1 MENTITPSSV
11 SSISSVKSSI
21 KKLLIANRGEIACRI
36 IKTARRLGIKT
47 VAVYSDADYQAL
59 PTTMADQAVYIGP
72 SPATESYLKTESIL
86 KVSREHEIDAI
97 HPGYGF
103 LSENPAFARQCHDQG
118 IIFIGPSA
126 DAIQSMGSKSD
137 AKQLMEV
144 AGVPMVPGY
153 HGTDQSDQILQ
164 KEAERIGYPLLI
176 KAAYGGGGKGMRVV
190 ENSQSL
196 IQELSAA
203 RSEAL
208 KAFGNDEL
216 LLERFVTTARHVEV
230 QIFFDSYG
238 NGVYLF
244 DRDCSLQRRH
254 QKVIEE
260 APAPG
265 LSPEL
270 RKTMGDAAVAAGKA
284 IHYKG
289 AGTVEFLLEG
299 EQFYFMEMNTRL
311 QVEHPVTEMVTGLD
325 LVEWQLRTAM
335 GESLPLQQHELQCE
349 GHAIE
354 ARIYAEDPHNQFL
367 PTSGRIMSLQ
377 WPSERGSVRVDAG
390 IQQGD
395 SVSSCYDPMLAK
407 IIAYSDQ
414 RSSALRRLEQALGS
428 YCQAGVTDNRD
439 FLIQLI
445 REPGFQQAE
454 LHTHFIEQHPF
465 QPLNPE
471 QERQILAIA
480 ALYQFENNLSL
491 STTGIAGT
499 QSAVQTLYP
508 EDRPVMVR
516 VEKSGSAYEL
526 RFPDGHCVCSVSWEK
541 DSQGVSAQLGIHQLN
556 LACRIVSL
564 PGQKLKV
571 FLPDCSHVVGLPG
584 YNSGHNNNANQALSA
599 PMNGTIARVLVSPG
613 QVVEEGAP
621 LVIVEAMKMEHCVE
635 APESGVVEKILFQS
649 GDRVE
654 AGAQLL
660 TFEED
665 SSHEAA

>member
-1 MENTITPSSV
+1 MEKTIMPST
-11 SSISSVKSSI
+11 SIR
-21 KKLLIANRGEIACRI
+21 KLLIANRGEIACRI
-36 IKTARRLGIKT
+36 IKTAKQLNIET
-47 VAVYSDADYQAL
+47 FAVYSDADYQAL
-59 PTTMADQAVYIGP
+59 HTTMADQAVYIGA
-72 SPATESYLKTESIL
+72 SPATESYLKAETIL
-86 KVSREHEIDAI
+86 EVAREHKVDAI

-103 LSENPAFARQCHDQG
+103 LSENPDFARQCHDQG

-137 AKQLMEV
+137 AKQLMET

-153 HGTDQSDQILQ
+153 HGTDQANQTLQ

-176 KAAYGGGGKGMRVV
+176 KATYGGGGKGMRVV
-190 ENSQSL
+190 ENSWSL
-196 IQELSAA
+196 LQELAAA

-208 KAFGNDEL
+208 KAFGNDKL
-216 LLERFVTTARHVEV
+216 LLERFVTMARHVEV
-230 QIFFDSYG
+230 QIFFDSSG

-270 RKTMGDAAVAAGKA
+270 RKAMGEAAVAAGKA
-284 IHYKG
+284 IDYQG

-311 QVEHPVTEMVTGLD
+311 QVEHPVTEMITGLD
-325 LVEWQLRTAM
+325 LVEWQLRVAM
-335 GESLPLQQHELQCE
+335 GEPLPSQQNELQSN
-349 GHAIE
+349 GHAVE
-354 ARIYAEDPHNQFL
+354 ARIYAEDPHNLFL

-377 WPSERGSVRVDAG
+377 WPAESGSVRVDAG
-390 IQQGD
+390 IQQGE

-407 IIAYSDQ
+407 IIAHSDQ
-414 RSSALRRLEQALGS
+414 RSSALHCLEQALGS
-428 YCQAGVTDNRD
+428 YYQAGVTDNRD

-445 REPGFQQAE
+445 KEPDFQHTD
-454 LHTHFIEQHPF
+454 LHTHFIKQHPF
-465 QPLNPE
+465 NPINPE
-471 QERQILAIA
+471 QQRQILAIA
-480 ALYQFENNLSL
+480 ALYQFENSLSL
-491 STTGIAGT
+491 LIDGFSGI
-499 QSAVQTLYP
+499 QSAMLTLYL
-508 EDRPVMVR
+508 EDRPIMVR
-516 VEKSGSAYEL
+516 VVKSGSGYEL
-526 RFPDGHCVCSVSWEK
+526 RFPDGHCHCSVVWEK
-541 DSQGVSAQLGIHQLN
+541 DNQGINAQLNIHQLS
-556 LACRIVSL
+556 LACRVASL

-571 FLPDCSHVVGLPG
+571 FLPDCSTEVGLPG
-584 YNSGHNNNANQALSA
+584 YNSGRNNNSNQALSA
-599 PMNGTIARVLVSPG
+599 PMNGTVARVLVSPG

-635 APESGVVEKILFQS
+635 APESGIVEKVLFQS

-654 AGAQLL
+654 AGTQLL

>member
-1 MENTITPSSV
+1 MEKTITPSHP
-11 SSISSVKSSI
+11 I

-36 IKTARRLGIKT
+36 IKTAKRLGIET
-47 VAVYSDADYQAL
+47 IAVYSDADYQAL
-59 PTTMADQAVYIGP
+59 HITMADHAVYIGP
-72 SPATESYLKTESIL
+72 SAATESYLKTESIL
-86 KVSREHEIDAI
+86 MAAKQHSVDAI

-103 LSENPAFARQCHDQG
+103 LSENPDFARQCDNQG
-118 IIFIGPSA
+118 ILFIGPSA
-126 DAIQSMGSKSD
+126 NAIQSMGSKSE
-137 AKQLMEV
+137 AKLLMET

-153 HGTDQSDQILQ
+153 HGPDQSDQTLK

-190 ENSQSL
+190 ENNQSL
-196 IQELSAA
+196 PLELSAA
-203 RSEAL
+203 RNEAQ

-230 QIFFDSYG
+230 QIFFDAQG

-270 RKTMGDAAVAAGKA
+270 RKAMGEAAVAAGKA
-284 IHYKG
+284 IHYQG

-311 QVEHPVTEMVTGLD
+311 QVEHPITEMITGLD
-325 LVEWQLRTAM
+325 LVEWQLKVAM
-335 GESLPLQQHELQCE
+335 GEPLPLRQNELQSH

-377 WPSERGSVRVDAG
+377 WPAERDSVRVDAG

-407 IIAYSDQ
+407 IIAFGDQ
-414 RSSALRRLEQALGS
+414 RASALHWLEQALGS

-445 REPGFQQAE
+445 KEPDFQRAE
-454 LHTHFIEQHPF
+454 LQTHFIEQHSF

-480 ALYQFENNLSL
+480 TLYQFDNSL
-491 STTGIAGT
+491 SGSANTHLKS
-499 QSAVQTLYP
+499 QSATFMLYLW
-508 EDRPVMVR
+508 DCPVMVR
-516 VEKSGSAYEL
+516 IQQSGLNYEL
-526 RFPDGHCVCSVSWEK
+526 QFPDGSCYCSVNWEK
-541 DSQGVSAQLGIHQLN
+541 SKQGVNAQLN
-556 LACRIVSL
+556 LHQLKLSCRVIPL

-571 FLPDCSHVVGLPG
+571 FLPDCSCEVGLPG
-584 YNSGHNNNANQALSA
+584 YNSGKNPHANQALSA

-613 QVVEEGAP
+613 QVVEEGVP
-621 LVIVEAMKMEHCVE
+621 LVIVEAMKMEHCVV
-635 APESGVVEKILFQS
+635 APESGTVEQVLFQS

-660 TFEED
+660 TFEGD
-665 SSHEAA
+665 NTHEAA